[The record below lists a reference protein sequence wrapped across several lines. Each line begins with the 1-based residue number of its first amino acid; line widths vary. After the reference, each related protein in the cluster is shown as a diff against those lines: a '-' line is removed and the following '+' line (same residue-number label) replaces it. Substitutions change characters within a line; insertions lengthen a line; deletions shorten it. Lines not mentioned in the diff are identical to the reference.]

1 MVVLPGNGNSGC
13 TGKNCGN
20 NGPAPAPIVVPSTQ
34 IGTAVPGMAVPPADG
49 VRTDTFSH
57 IWAAQ
62 TNMPVLDNGI
72 VETLSFHN
80 FCCYS
85 HPR

>member
-34 IGTAVPGMAVPPADG
+34 IGTAVPGMAVPQEDG
-49 VRTDTFSH
+49 VRTPLVTP
-57 IWAAQ
+57 AAQ

-72 VETLSFHN
+72 VETLSFYN
-80 FCCYS
+80 ISCYL